1 MTRKISSLLILSLFV
16 VAFLA
21 MNVLAAKSPVQE
33 RKIDPRVY
41 KMTQFA
47 FPGEDYVLPYPD
59 ETIGQAGP
67 HDVEAARQ

>member
-1 MTRKISSLLILSLFV
+1 MRWMLVFMILVLMASS
-16 VAFLA
+16 
-21 MNVLAAKSPVQE
+21 VLAAKSPVQE